1 MTKSRS
7 ARCASSASRRR
18 ARTSTARPFC
28 APRAPSRASSAGC
41 AAWQYAP
48 PSDLDIDLGLGLDGI
63 DGLDDLGPD
72 VLDAF
77 LDSPRALYADLRDEL
92 RAHVTETATLHRFIA
107 DMLAAGTTQTAE
119 TAETEA
125 ILVASIP
132 VHAFASGIVLAAC
145 ERTYALRTELR
156 AAGGVWRVVPT
167 ASGSVLGWAF
177 PNESAQ
183 CALDLVTRTA
193 DDFFETGPPLRAA
206 P

>member
-1 MTKSRS
+1 MPRSKS

-18 ARTSTARPFC
+18 ARTSTARPSC

-48 PSDLDIDLGLGLDGI
+48 PSDLERDDDGVLDI
-63 DGLDDLGPD
+63 D
-72 VLDAF
+72 VLDAY
-77 LDSPRALYADLRDEL
+77 LDSPRALYADLREEL
-92 RAHVTETATLHRFIA
+92 RAHVNETATLHQFIA
-107 DMLAAGTTQTAE
+107 DMLATESEPTDPAE
-119 TAETEA
+119 TAA
-125 ILVASIP
+125 AVLVSSIP

-145 ERTYALRTELR
+145 ERTYALRAELR

-177 PNESAQ
+177 PSESAQ
-183 CALDLVTRTA
+183 CALDLVTRTS
-193 DDFFETGPPLRAA
+193 DDHETESPLRAD